1 MLILPEGY
9 EAVIENIEKL
19 LPEAENRVKTLSIAL
34 EKSDINRVIENMVND
49 EPDLA
54 IAMISIVEEEVIS
67 EIIVK
72 HVSSSGQVTRT
83 KDRKTRARNAF
94 QTTGL
99 SKSRRRQIAR
109 KAVKTKRANPSIQTR
124 SLRKRKKA
132 LKKRKALGLS

>member
-1 MLILPEGY
+1 MLILPEGF
-9 EAVIENIEKL
+9 EAVLEDIEKL
-19 LPEAENRVKTLSIAL
+19 LPEAKIRVKALSVL
-34 EKSDINRVIENMVND
+34 EKSGINTIIENMVAD
-49 EPDLA
+49 EPAVA
-54 IAMISIVEEEVIS
+54 IAMLSILENESLSEVM
-67 EIIVK
+67 VK

-132 LKKRKALGLS
+132 LKKRKALGL